1 MLGNPR
7 QAKFVYEYIKD
18 GDAKRALLAAGWQG
32 KNVATAASR
41 LLHKPGIRR
50 EIESELENIRDATR
64 VTKAYVVAKLK
75 KVAERSMQEE
85 PVYEWNGR
93 EKVPTGEYQF
103 DSQGANKSLE
113 LLGKSLG
120 IFIDKQVNIN
130 ISLED
135 ILNASHQLDSGR

>member
-7 QAKFVYEYIKD
+7 QQKFVYEYIKD
-18 GDAKRALLAAGWQG
+18 GDAKRALTAAGWTG
-32 KNVATAASR
+32 KNVSVAASR
-41 LLHKPGIRR
+41 LLKKPGIRR

-64 VTKAYVVAKLK
+64 VTKAYVVSKLK
-75 KVAERSMQEE
+75 RVGERAEAIDDLMS
-85 PVYEWNGR
+85 
-93 EKVPTGEYQF
+93 
-103 DSQGANKSLE
+103 ANKSYE

-120 IFIDKQVNIN
+120 IFIDKQMNIN